1 MLPARDIYSQRSADR
16 PADLLQSL
24 FIAELLFPSSR
35 VWISSPWI
43 VDFDLIDN
51 SSRQLSSLVPAWPA
65 TPIRFSDVLLELLE
79 RRSGIVIIS
88 NHDPKN
94 ADFLTRMEAIRGS
107 FPDRVHIF
115 MENQVHEK
123 GILTDN
129 FTLDGSMNLTYQ
141 GVNLNQEHVRYSQQP
156 EAIHERR
163 LVLESHWGNRL

>member
-1 MLPARDIYSQRSADR
+1 MSSARDIYSQRSADQ

-35 VWISSPWI
+35 VWVSSPWI

-51 SSRQLSSLVPAWPA
+51 SSRQFEALVPGWPA
-65 TPIRFSDVLLELLE
+65 TPIRFSDVLRELLK
-79 RRSGIVIIS
+79 RRSDIIIIS

-94 ADFLTRMEAIRGS
+94 ADFLSRMEGMRDE
-107 FPDRVHIF
+107 FPGRLHIF
-115 MENQVHEK
+115 RENLVHEK

-141 GVNLNQEHVRYSQQP
+141 GVNYNQEHVRYRHQP

-163 LVLESHWGNRL
+163 LVLDGHWGGRL